1 LILSEK
7 LQETLKAPCQM
18 NIIKIKGILFVI
30 MSVLSHCGI
39 LNHLEV
45 CNIQDFQ
52 CFDSIILDQIGI
64 NVQILLMVVWQDGR
78 ICHKINQPMNV

>member
-1 LILSEK
+1 
-7 LQETLKAPCQM
+7 M

-30 MSVLSHCGI
+30 VSVLSHCVT

-52 CFDSIILDQIGI
+52 YFDSIILDPIGI
-64 NVQILLMVVWQDGR
+64 NVQILLMVV
-78 ICHKINQPMNV
+78 